1 MVKSGMSIAVR
12 DKARADF
19 KAYWEAADKAR
30 LENPS
35 SLRPLISAAH
45 SFAVAFALFS
55 RAVSNSSPE
64 EFERIFLQE
73 LSSDALH
80 LVHVLMV
87 GDARGARFYLR
98 SIIENF
104 WRHHYFRT
112 HPVEYEWLTT
122 RPKFHLEMKTLR
134 EYCGWLAYFK
144 GRLRGPCE
152 DLSRLYS
159 ELSTSVH
166 STSAKTLVL
175 RETLEEIRLTN
186 EQAESVATEMRST
199 LRACLVLLLISESS
213 TYEGLHIDAQ
223 KFLRSV
229 LTVKMCQWLDADIAS
244 FSVNAT

>member
-1 MVKSGMSIAVR
+1 MAKSGTPLAVK

-19 KAYWEAADKAR
+19 RAYWNAADKAR

-35 SLRPLISAAH
+35 SLRALIATAH

-55 RAVSNSSPE
+55 RAVSNSAPAE
-64 EFERIFLQE
+64 HERIFLQE

-122 RPKFHLEMKTLR
+122 RPKYHLEMKTLR

-152 DLSRLYS
+152 DLNRLYA

-175 RETLEEIRLTN
+175 RETLEEIRLTS
-186 EQAESVATEMRST
+186 EQADSVATEMRST
-199 LRACLVLLLISESS
+199 LRACLVLLLISENS
-213 TYEGLHIDAQ
+213 TYDGLHVDSQ
-223 KFLRSV
+223 GFLRSV
-229 LTVKMCQWLDADIAS
+229 LTVKMREWLDADIANLTADPS
-244 FSVNAT
+244 